1 MGKMREQ
8 SKENLATMRGSC
20 SLGRAATGATSS
32 RWRRRWRRRWGAGR
46 RRGPRW
52 STFWGGARRTWC
64 GRASLVVQNLHSDQS
79 VDFKCCWRKRNFCI
93 FLVFDLRAIDIEQG
107 NYSLRRPPKLIIPQ
121 IFIEQRWATENRFM
135 CNIKFV
141 LANRHTWP
149 EHNFQRN

>member
-107 NYSLRRPPKLIIPQ
+107 NYSLRRPPKLIMPQ
-121 IFIEQRWATENRFM
+121 AVIEQRWFADS
-135 CNIKFV
+135 CLIKQSKK
-141 LANRHTWP
+141 WP
-149 EHNFQRN
+149 ARTQIWHLYVWPL